1 MNRPDWC
8 PQDVWATAND
18 VCNAL
23 GYILV
28 DDQIAI
34 ARAIQNERERCAK
47 VADDLPR
54 CELVKASD
62 EVSAK
67 RAFKTGAGAQAR
79 SIAAAIRAGDPA

>member
-1 MNRPDWC
+1 MNCPNWC
-8 PQDVWATAND
+8 PDDVWASAND

-47 VADDLPR
+47 VAETVR
-54 CELVKASD
+54 V
-62 EVSAK
+62 
-67 RAFKTGAGAQAR
+67 AGASTPRQASR
-79 SIAAAIRAGDPA
+79 VIAAAIRAGDPA

>member
-8 PQDVWATAND
+8 PQDVWASAND

-34 ARAIQNERERCAK
+34 ARAIQNERERCAG
-47 VADDLPR
+47 VAINAAEQWEMYDEYER
-54 CELVKASD
+54 ASD
-62 EVSAK
+62 FRDV
-67 RAFKTGAGAQAR
+67 
-79 SIAAAIRAGDPA
+79 AAAIRAGDPA